1 MNQGKIPFWQL
12 SFIFLLVVV
21 VTLCNV
27 WQNHQTETSNMMT
40 RMMGQSM
47 GEMMRMMH
55 ASNITLSDLL
65 VWKQE
70 VAQSM
75 TMNMHDQGGYLRWVH
90 DFTTDII
97 FFLTPFI
104 LSITMLLLIV
114 WHLS

>member
-1 MNQGKIPFWQL
+1 MNRVKLPFWQL

-21 VTLCNV
+21 LALMAM
-27 WQNHQTETSNMMT
+27 WQNHQAETSDMMT
-40 RMMGQSM
+40 QMMGQSM
-47 GEMMRMMH
+47 GDMMRMMH

-70 VAQSM
+70 MAQTM
-75 TMNMHDQGGYLRWVH
+75 TKNMHDQGGYLRWVH
-90 DFTTDII
+90 DFTTNII

-104 LSITMLLLIV
+104 LSIAMLLLIV